1 MGTTRRRRNRK
12 RNIDLV
18 RYAQAQR
25 EEYRANIG
33 RFRRTGTLLHR
44 HELRP
49 RRRRIQSITSKGKV
63 RRNVGAQI
71 NTRAI
76 KNRTHLARR
85 MQYRASGYKTGKY
98 IITRYRRRDVD
109 TIMRFWLRNLRTIIV
124 VVVVV
129 VVIIEILRY
138 DIVQGTGNYIGT
150 KISSRSRYVEHR
162 RYLIYHVERKET
174 FRR

>member
-1 MGTTRRRRNRK
+1 MGTTRRRRNHK

-18 RYAQAQR
+18 RYAQTQR
-25 EEYRANIG
+25 AEYRANI
-33 RFRRTGTLLHR
+33 RRLRRTGMLLHR

-49 RRRRIQSITSKGKV
+49 RWRRIQSITSKGKI

-85 MQYRASGYKTGKY
+85 IQHRASGYKTGKY
-98 IITRYRRRDVD
+98 IITRYRRRHVD
-109 TIMRFWLRNLRTIIV
+109 TIVRFWLRNLPTII
-124 VVVVV
+124 VVVV

-138 DIVQGTGNYIGT
+138 DIVQGTGNYIRT